1 MTTTPW
7 ISQTAFSEHPI
18 QRHIPRVGL
27 QAGDALALI
36 ADADELRT
44 TPTASR
50 AQMMES
56 AIVVTRAAAETPA
69 ALIECDQRQQ
79 NQIEF
84 ACRDDFGM
92 TRIGFGDA
100 VPVYAHHAIGS
111 ITHEAHAAM
120 TKVGDDR

>member
-1 MTTTPW
+1 MCEV
-7 ISQTAFSEHPI
+7 SQTAFSQHPI
-18 QRHIPRVGL
+18 QRHIVSVGL
-27 QAGDALALI
+27 QTSDALAFI
-36 ADADELRT
+36 TDTDELR
-44 TPTASR
+44 PAPAASV
-50 AQMMES
+50 AQVMEC
-56 AIVVTRAAAETPA
+56 AIVEACAAAQAPT

-79 NQIEF
+79 DQVEL
-84 ACRDDFGM
+84 ADWDDVGM